1 MTNFVVHARTEPV
14 WQPTELV
21 STLLS
26 KGARDVI
33 QHWISHERFLGDDN
47 EPRMLSL
54 ALSAEAGFNGLV
66 KLVNEHLAPTIIR
79 NELLRKGIVEEND
92 TGCLLLRRSAYIQG
106 IPRTDDSPFATEER
120 LASGEI
126 PRRRLNDFT

>member
-1 MTNFVVHARTEPV
+1 MTNLVVHARTEPG

-33 QHWISHERFLGDDN
+33 RHWISHEQFLGEDN

-54 ALSAEAGFNGLV
+54 ALCADAGFNGLV
-66 KLVNEHLAPTIIR
+66 QRVNQHLAPTVIR

-92 TGCLLLRRSAYIQG
+92 NGCLLLRRSAYIPCLPG
-106 IPRTDDSPFATEER
+106 RGVPMFTTEDR
-120 LASGEI
+120 LVSGET
-126 PRRRLNDFT
+126 PRRRRNDLI

>member
-1 MTNFVVHARTEPV
+1 MTNLVVHARTETA

-33 QHWISHERFLGDDN
+33 RHWISHEGFLGEDN

-54 ALSAEAGFNGLV
+54 AKAEDKGFEGLV
-66 KLVNEHLAPTIIR
+66 QCVSPHLAPAVIR
-79 NELLRKGIVEEND
+79 NELLRKGIVEENGQ
-92 TGCLLLRRSAYIQG
+92 GCLLLRRSAYIQG
-106 IPRTDDSPFATEER
+106 TPQTAGRYFADDGR
-120 LASGEI
+120 LVVGEA
-126 PRRRLNDFT
+126 PRRRRNDLI